1 MGDISIKGRSPIIR
15 QGYKKGG
22 TVKVRDIN
30 KDGKKEGWEVAR
42 AKGMAKGMGKKVSFK
57 RGGDV
62 SKRTSPKKDPVMQ
75 GIKKGIK
82 KFSKEGIFIPGAVE
96 SAKKVL
102 KSFKDRKRM
111 KQNEKFNRIAKEG
124 RDKIRTRRGFKKGGD
139 THVTKE
145 GKTAKKGLWYNIHQ
159 KRKRGERMRKKGA
172 KGAPTDRAIR
182 RSQG

>member
-15 QGYKKGG
+15 QGYKSGG

-62 SKRTSPKKDPVMQ
+62 SKRTSSKKDKVMPEL
-75 GIKKGIK
+75 KAVT
-82 KFSKEGIFIPGAVE
+82 GAVE
-96 SAKKVL
+96 GAKKIL
-102 KSFKDRKRM
+102 KGFKDRKRM
-111 KQNEKFNRIAKEG
+111 KRNEKFDRIAKEG